1 MLLTAVPG
9 ATSFEYLRTVDGV
22 LHPTFKE
29 ACQQLGLLNDDAE
42 CHAALEEA
50 TFKDMPRQ
58 IRYLFRFFYR
68 TMPVPTRLRF
78 GQRIRWPCA
87 RTWLIC
93 ELPFDSFA

>member
-58 IRYLFRFFYR
+58 IRYLFTLFLSYHAC
-68 TMPVPTRLRF
+68 TDPVAL
-78 GQRIRWPCA
+78 WA
-87 RTWLIC
+87 AHKAAMC
-93 ELPFDSFA
+93 EDLVNL